1 MPRSNKPIYTNTRTH
16 THKNPT
22 NPKNCKT
29 KNKIS
34 KSKNPTNKT
43 QYTNNNNNNNNQ
55 KKKKN
60 PNKFGL
66 SMTRIW
72 DDPSVKNFFSCIL
85 FSGLGCGCGGLGEL
99 CGGMIACW
107 QGNRNQLKDNESE
120 SEGERRV
127 GQVGL
132 EGEVEGGLEG
142 GGEQQTEKMRVRVGR
157 WEWELEGWQSKS
169 RELKNERLIR
179 FMVCKRVDIYRARAF
194 Y

>member
-1 MPRSNKPIYTNTRTH
+1 
-16 THKNPT
+16 
-22 NPKNCKT
+22 
-29 KNKIS
+29 
-34 KSKNPTNKT
+34 
-43 QYTNNNNNNNNQ
+43 
-55 KKKKN
+55 
-60 PNKFGL
+60 
-66 SMTRIW
+66 MTRIW

-85 FSGLGCGCGGLGEL
+85 FSGLGCGYGGLGEL

-157 WEWELEGWQSKS
+157 
-169 RELKNERLIR
+169 
-179 FMVCKRVDIYRARAF
+179 
-194 Y
+194 